1 MQTEQN
7 TSVEQIAS
15 QAAFINPEQG
25 FDFTTLASGTPIRV
39 SPKLIDDLTIGGNKR
54 RDKARSEEFSESIRT
69 KGVVQSLSVRP
80 HVNDP
85 TRLELCAGYG
95 RRDEALKYDLASV
108 PVIVNTF
115 TDKEALAVMMTE
127 NRDRQDTT
135 IVDEADLAQTYLS
148 FHDGDYRS
156 AAVELGLSEKVFRER
171 LQLKRCTENV
181 LNKLAENTKQFTLGH
196 ALILSTFDDGTQEK
210 TLAAIL
216 ENPSE
221 YSVKELKLRASQ
233 RQIPLSKAPFD
244 TKACD
249 SCQYNTGEQLDL
261 LGDGETDAKCSRA
274 QCFAEKAQVWVR
286 EVKVTELSEKYGKVI
301 LWEAKPESD
310 RREVNES
317 AVGKKQFKDGCMS
330 CESKCVIVD
339 DRPMRWGQF
348 IENQC
353 IDTDCFN
360 ECVNTYQVE
369 EKKKK
374 DAKAARAKAAKEA
387 KEKALADEK
396 PPVSQKAT
404 TQDVAQEEA
413 ENKAPVVTQEEPE
426 VDTAPVKRKTSA
438 AVLEDYRTTLR
449 ATSAEVVTQ
458 DPQFRMALALA
469 SLCDVSGYKVDLP
482 ELDSSW
488 VTFNQMVLAF
498 MDMEMQDIQL
508 HMGKAV
514 IHHATVGDRA
524 NYNNTDLMIAALS
537 KKSDG
542 EVIARTAWTPTKD
555 RIGMYNISQIK
566 QMCKESGFEQAYE
579 KANGENS
586 FTQLFNSRKDDIV
599 EGVMGF
605 GFDWTNYAPSD
616 YIALLA

>member
-7 TSVEQIAS
+7 TSVEQLAS
-15 QAAFINPEQG
+15 QAAFINLEQG

-54 RDKARSEEFSESIRT
+54 RDKARSEDFSESIRT

-95 RRDEALKYDLASV
+95 RRDKALEFDLASV
-108 PVIVNTF
+108 PVIVNVF
-115 TDKEALAVMMTE
+115 SDKEALAIMMTE

-148 FHDGDYRS
+148 FHDGDYHS

-181 LNKLAENTKQFTLGH
+181 LNKLAEGKKDFTLGH
-196 ALILSTFDDGTQEK
+196 ALILSTFDDETQEK

-216 ENPSE
+216 ANPSE
-221 YSVKELKLRASQ
+221 YTVKELKLRASQ
-233 RQIPLSKAPFD
+233 RQIALSKAPFD
-244 TKACD
+244 TKGCD

-261 LGDGETDAKCSRA
+261 LGDGATDAKCSRA
-274 QCFAEKAQVWVR
+274 QCFVEKAQKWVR
-286 EVKVTELSEKYGKVI
+286 EDRVAELSEKYGKVI

-310 RREVNES
+310 RREINET

-330 CESKCVIVD
+330 CENKCVIVD

-360 ECVNTYQVE
+360 ECANAHKAAE
-369 EKKKK
+369 RKKKE
-374 DAKAARAKAAKEA
+374 AKAARAKAAQES
-387 KEKALADEK
+387 KEKALAEEL
-396 PPVSQKAT
+396 PAVSQEAVSE
-404 TQDVAQEEA
+404 DVATEET
-413 ENKAPVVTQEEPE
+413 KAPVVVTQEEPVVE
-426 VDTAPVKRKTSA
+426 TAPVKRKTSA

-449 ATSAEVVTQ
+449 ATSASVVTQ

-488 VTFNQMVLAF
+488 VTFNEKVLAF
-498 MDMEMQDIQL
+498 MDMEMQDIQM

-514 IHHATVGDRA
+514 IHHATVGDKA
-524 NYNNTDLMIAALS
+524 NYNNTDLMIAALK

-542 EVIARTAWTPTKD
+542 EEIARTAWTPTKE
-555 RIGMYNISQIK
+555 RIGMYNIAQIK
-566 QMCKESGFEQAYE
+566 QMCSESGFEQAYE
-579 KANGENS
+579 KANGDNS
-586 FTQLFNSRKDDIV
+586 FTQLFNNRKDDIV
-599 EGVMGF
+599 EGVMDF
-605 GFDWTNYAPSD
+605 AFDWTNYAPSD